1 MCKTIYTEYKL
12 PTVSCESRLGFLVK
26 KEKEKPTAARRTSC
40 LRDASNEISRWFRK
54 PHKSSPRDGNRDV
67 KDDRERRAAAQGYV
81 VQDGARARAHRSPA
95 ARERV
100 AVVLP

>member
-1 MCKTIYTEYKL
+1 M
-12 PTVSCESRLGFLVK
+12 F
-26 KEKEKPTAARRTSC
+26 

-54 PHKSSPRDGNRDV
+54 PHKSSLRDGNRDV
-67 KDDRERRAAAQGYV
+67 KDDRERRAAAQGYAE
-81 VQDGARARAHRSPA
+81 DEARARAHRSPA